1 MDPLVSIITPTYNI
15 VENDHADEFNLL
27 VSLLE
32 LQTYPKIEHIV
43 IDGASNDE
51 TIELLKD
58 YKNKGYLN
66 FFTEK
71 DTGKFHALNKG
82 VMRAKGKYIAFI
94 SCDDFYH
101 DITAIYDAVNVLEAE
116 GADFL
121 FSPAYC
127 RHPENYTFLFMPAM
141 YNAFQVMPCA
151 RQGMVF
157 KRSMIEEEKYFD
169 EKFKLM
175 SDLYFIIRILLKK
188 RRGVFF
194 DTNFTTYKL
203 GEKTYNNEEQCI
215 NETKLIYHKNFRN
228 LYPLNDEILD
238 SMARFSE
245 FPQGLLE
252 KLSTCFAPED
262 KALFFERCEQMHQL
276 RLDHYRNAQG

>member
-116 GADFL
+116 NADFL
-121 FSPAYC
+121 F
-127 RHPENYTFLFMPAM
+127 
-141 YNAFQVMPCA
+141 
-151 RQGMVF
+151 
-157 KRSMIEEEKYFD
+157 
-169 EKFKLM
+169 
-175 SDLYFIIRILLKK
+175 
-188 RRGVFF
+188 
-194 DTNFTTYKL
+194 FT
-203 GEKTYNNEEQCI
+203 
-215 NETKLIYHKNFRN
+215 
-228 LYPLNDEILD
+228 
-238 SMARFSE
+238 
-245 FPQGLLE
+245 GLLQT
-252 KLSTCFAPED
+252 S
-262 KALFFERCEQMHQL
+262 
-276 RLDHYRNAQG
+276 